1 MSKIAIMRR
10 FRFFTYTIIL
20 SFLFMA
26 CKDTGKSET
35 PIDTLSSGEIN
46 ISVDETYKPVIEE
59 EIKVFISTY
68 PEAKINV
75 SYKAESEV
83 IKDYLSGKA
92 RLILVARPL
101 TKEEETYCEQKKI
114 VSSKLELA
122 KDAIAVVVNGASKDT
137 NLSITQLQGIVA
149 GVYSKKYTVVFDRQG
164 SSTIRFIQD
173 SLMKGQKTGN
183 NLFAANGNKEV
194 VNYVVK
200 NPDALGFV
208 GLSYI
213 SDTMDSTAEMFTTQ
227 VKAVAMMNDSTKAF
241 YKPYQAYI
249 ALKLYPLSRK
259 LMYIKNE
266 TYPGLG
272 SGFGNFLASDKGQL
286 IFAHARLFPLRM
298 SIVIRDAAINN
309 SDKQTQ

>member
-1 MSKIAIMRR
+1 MRR
-10 FRFFTYTIIL
+10 LYFFVCTLVL
-20 SFLFMA
+20 SISFVA
-26 CKDTGKSET
+26 CNNTSKNEA
-35 PIDTLSSGEIN
+35 PADTLSSGEIN
-46 ISVDETYKPVIEE
+46 ISVDETYKPVVEE
-59 EIKVFISTY
+59 EIKVFTSTY

-101 TKEEETYCEQKKI
+101 TNEEEAYCEQKK
-114 VSSKLELA
+114 VVPSKLELA
-122 KDAIAVVVNGASKDT
+122 KDAIAVIVNQASKDT
-137 NLSITQLQGIVA
+137 NLNVTQLQGIVS
-149 GVYSKKYTVVFDRQG
+149 GVYNKKYTVVFDRQG

-173 SLMKGQKTGN
+173 SLMKGQKVGN

-194 VNYVVK
+194 VDYVIK

-213 SDTMDSTAEMFTTQ
+213 SDTMDSTAELFTTQ
-227 VKAVAMMNDSTKAF
+227 TKVVAMMNDSTQAF

-309 SDKQTQ
+309 SNTQ

>member
-1 MSKIAIMRR
+1 MSKIAIMRWSR
-10 FRFFTYTIIL
+10 LMVCTIFV
-20 SFLFMA
+20 SFLFAA
-26 CKDTGKSET
+26 CNNVSKEEQPT
-35 PIDTLSSGEIN
+35 DTLSSGTID
-46 ISVDETYKPVIEE
+46 ISVDETYKPVVEE
-59 EIKVFISTY
+59 ELKVFLSTY

-83 IKDYLSGKA
+83 FKDYLAGKA

-101 TKEEETYCEQKKI
+101 TNEEDNYCLQKKI

-149 GVYSKKYTVVFDRQG
+149 GVYNKKYTVVFDRQG

-173 SLMKGQKTGN
+173 SLMKAQKMGT

-200 NPDALGFV
+200 NPDAIGFV

-227 VKAVAMMNDSTKAF
+227 VKAVAMMNDSTKEF

-266 TYPGLG
+266 TYAGLG

-309 SDKQTQ
+309 SNQQQ

>member
-1 MSKIAIMRR
+1 MRW
-10 FRFFTYTIIL
+10 FKFFTCTLLL
-20 SFLFMA
+20 SFLFVA
-26 CKDTGKSET
+26 CTNTSKNET
-35 PIDTLSSGEIN
+35 PTDTLSSGEIN
-46 ISVDETYKPVIEE
+46 ISVDETYKPVVEE
-59 EIKVFISTY
+59 EIKVFTSAY

-83 IKDYLSGKA
+83 IKDYLEGKA
-92 RLILVARPL
+92 SLILVARPL
-101 TKEEETYCEQKKI
+101 TKEEEAYCEQKKV

-122 KDAIAVVVNGASKDT
+122 KDAIAVIINAASKDT

-149 GVYSKKYTVVFDRQG
+149 GAYSKKYTVVFDRQG

-173 SLMKGQKTGN
+173 SLMKGQKVGS

-194 VNYVVK
+194 VSYVVK

-213 SDTMDSTAEMFTTQ
+213 SDTMDSTAEMFTTE
-227 VKAVAMMNDSTKAF
+227 VKVAAMMNDSTQAF

-259 LMYIKNE
+259 LLYIKNE

-309 SDKQTQ
+309 SNQQTQ